1 MDKNLDSSMKNMFQA
16 LSSEKD
22 LVRTK
27 ARRALVAAGKE
38 AVPFLIEALKNAE
51 PLVRWEAT
59 KALGEIGDTTAAP
72 ALVKALEDDDF
83 DVRWLAAE
91 GLIKLNVGGVK
102 PLLQAL
108 VIDPYSVS
116 LREAAHH
123 VLHHLATEELRD
135 YLVPVLAALKS
146 ISPSAEIS
154 VAALRALE
162 MLEQFEETAKGGDD
176 SALRRFTRLD
186 EAMGLGGRRRAHKYA
201 QTLRI

>member
-1 MDKNLDSSMKNMFQA
+1 MNKDLDSSIKNMVQA

-38 AVPFLIEALKNAE
+38 AVPFLVEALKNAE

-59 KALGEIGDTTAAP
+59 KALGEIGDTSAAP

-123 VLHHLATEELRD
+123 GIASSGNGGIERLLGACFGRTEEHLSVSRD
-135 YLVPVLAALKS
+135 LH
-146 ISPSAEIS
+146 
-154 VAALRALE
+154 R
-162 MLEQFEETAKGGDD
+162 G
-176 SALRRFTRLD
+176 FT
-186 EAMGLGGRRRAHKYA
+186 GIGNVG
-201 QTLRI
+201 TI